1 MQDLGRKLIVAFL
14 IVLISAYSYNAE
26 RTKDPE
32 LAKEFFNKGVES
44 LKILNYR
51 DALLYFSKAYA
62 LDPKSPY
69 GELSFLYLGKSYALY
84 SYAYGS
90 KKGVLAAIGYLNQ
103 YPFHYKVPRYL
114 NTQREFIADSYILL
128 QWYET
133 AKNIYANLYGETE
146 RVEYMIKYGYASAL
160 SGNIEGYNYISSLNT
175 KGVPADYL
183 DLYYMTMGFYNFNLG
198 RYSLAVEYLTR
209 AMNVNTYLREDSHL
223 LFRLGVSYHKLGDWR
238 KALLYLEL
246 SLRNDPFK
254 VYEEKG
260 NFYLAIIN
268 LETKNFREA
277 YENLKKLTENDRLF
291 YSKLAQILFSSLWY
305 YEGFLEVYGQRLGDY
320 KSKLLDL
327 GWLNVEDVYGEL
339 PALGLY
345 YLSLKDKR
353 IEADEREFLSIK
365 KLTLR
370 EFVFENDLFTFGR
383 FVKRLRELLQDMKF
397 YIKEDALLLSDIYKT
412 NRDNFLKVFGDQR
425 SLETL
430 ARSMIFLG
438 DKEVK
443 KLLPYIKDE
452 GVYSLL
458 YAKLLILEDKK
469 DSAVKVLKKGLDSMK
484 GDDLLEGKL
493 LLAYLSEDLEG
504 MKEVFKSLDF
514 KSPRFA
520 SYRPVLLI
528 KLADLLYDRGD
539 MKGALSYY
547 REILK
552 ESVPEETKGWAM
564 FRIALISE
572 NIKDGRTLKWVVR
585 KAKEMDNIW
594 SRVIRTLWEG

>member
-1 MQDLGRKLIVAFL
+1 
-14 IVLISAYSYNAE
+14 
-26 RTKDPE
+26 
-32 LAKEFFNKGVES
+32 LAREFFNKGIES
-44 LKILNYR
+44 LRVLNYR
-51 DALLYFSKAYA
+51 DALLYFSKAYV

-114 NTQREFIADSYILL
+114 NTQREFVADSYLLL

-160 SGNIEGYNYISSLNT
+160 SGSIEGYNYLSSLNV
-175 KGVPADYL
+175 KGVPADYI
-183 DLYYMTMGFYNFNLG
+183 DIYYMTMGIYNFNLG
-198 RYSLAVEYLTR
+198 RYSLAVDYLTR
-209 AMNVNTYLREDSHL
+209 AVNVNTYLREDAHL
-223 LFRLGVSYHKLGDWR
+223 LFRLGVSYYKLGDWR

-254 VYEEKG
+254 VYEEKA
-260 NFYLAIIN
+260 NFYLATIN

-277 YENLKKLTENDRLF
+277 YENLKKLIGNDRLF

-305 YEGFLEVYGQRLGDY
+305 YEGFLEVYEEKLGDY
-320 KSKLLDL
+320 RRKLLEL
-327 GWLNVEDVYGEL
+327 GWLNIEDVYGEL

-345 YLSLKDKR
+345 YLSLKERK
-353 IEADEREFLSIK
+353 IGDEEKEFLKIK

-370 EFVFENDLFTFGR
+370 EFVFENDLFTFGK
-383 FVKRLRELLQDMKF
+383 FVRHARKPLRDMKF
-397 YIKEDALLLSDIYKT
+397 YLKEDALLLSEIYKT
-412 NRDNFLKVFGDQR
+412 NRDNFLKVLGGQK
-425 SLETL
+425 SLQIL
-430 ARSMIFLG
+430 ARSLIFLG
-438 DKEVK
+438 DREAR

-469 DSAVKVLKKGLDSMK
+469 ESAAEVLRKGLNSMK
-484 GDDLLEGKL
+484 GEDLLEGKL
-493 LLAYLSEDLEG
+493 LLAYLSEDPEG
-504 MKEVFKSLDF
+504 MKEMLKSVDF
-514 KSPRFA
+514 KNPRF
-520 SYRPVLLI
+520 SYYRPILLI

-539 MKGALSYY
+539 MKGALAYY

-552 ESVPEETKGWAM
+552 EEVPEGTKGWAM
-564 FRIALISE
+564 FRVALISE
-572 NIKDGRTLKWVVR
+572 RIKDRNTLQWVVK

-594 SRVIRTLWEG
+594 SKVIRTLWEG

>member
-1 MQDLGRKLIVAFL
+1 M

-26 RTKDPE
+26 RFKDPD
-32 LAKEFFNKGVES
+32 LAKKFFNKGIES
-44 LKILNYR
+44 LKVLNYR
-51 DALLYFSKAYA
+51 DALLYFSKAYT

-103 YPFHYKVPRYL
+103 YPFHYKVPRYIDI
-114 NTQREFIADSYILL
+114 QREFVADSYLLL

-160 SGNIEGYNYISSLNT
+160 NGSIEGYNYLSSLNV

-209 AMNVNTYLREDSHL
+209 AMNVNTYLREDAHL
-223 LFRLGVSYHKLGDWR
+223 LFRLGVSYYKLGDWR

-260 NFYLAIIN
+260 NFYLATIN

-305 YEGFLEVYGQRLGDY
+305 YEGFLEVYGDKLGNY
-320 KSKLLDL
+320 RKKLLEL

-345 YLSLKDKR
+345 YLSLKEKKISPR
-353 IEADEREFLSIK
+353 EREFLRIK

-370 EFVFENDLFTFGR
+370 EFVFENDLFTFGK
-383 FVKRLRELLQDMKF
+383 FVRRVRKTLKDMKF
-397 YIKEDALLLSDIYKT
+397 YLKGDALFLSEIYKT
-412 NRDNFLKVFGDQR
+412 NKHNFLKIFGDQR

-430 ARSMIFLG
+430 ARSLIFLG
-438 DKEVK
+438 DGEVRR
-443 KLLPYIKDE
+443 LLPYIRDE

-458 YAKLLILEDKK
+458 YAKLLILENKK
-469 DSAVKVLKKGLDSMK
+469 DNAIEILKRGLKSMK
-484 GDDLLEGKL
+484 GEDLLEGRL
-493 LLAYLSEDLEG
+493 LLAYLSEDIEGLE
-504 MKEVFKSLDF
+504 EVLKIVNF
-514 KSPRFA
+514 KSPRFTP
-520 SYRPVLLI
+520 YRPVLLI

-539 MKGALSYY
+539 MKESLVYY
-547 REILK
+547 RKIL
-552 ESVPEETKGWAM
+552 EENVSEATKGWAM

-572 NIKDGRTLKWVVR
+572 RIKDMKTLRWVV
-585 KAKEMDNIW
+585 KEAERMDNIW